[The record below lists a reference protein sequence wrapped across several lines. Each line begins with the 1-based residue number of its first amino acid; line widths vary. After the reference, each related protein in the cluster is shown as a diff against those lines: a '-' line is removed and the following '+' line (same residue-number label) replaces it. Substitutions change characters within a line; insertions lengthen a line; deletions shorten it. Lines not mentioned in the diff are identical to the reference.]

1 MNEVTTWTGLTVYYY
16 KLQFKLFFFFFFLIK
31 GRRITR
37 EFGEKEFK
45 NRPAEYTIK
54 FCVTRS

>member
-1 MNEVTTWTGLTVYYY
+1 MYIIINYNLN
-16 KLQFKLFFFFFFLIK
+16 FFFFLIK